1 MSVLQKGLGEIPAK
15 DIVMDPFE
23 AARRLGVARGYTDEA
38 MEEGVRLVKEA
49 ARCRYCYM
57 LAPVSLGKNGRC
69 DVGFGEFTSFDLSKN
84 LQNCKSAYVFA
95 VTLGAGIDRLIAR
108 KKVASRAQ
116 MFIVDALSSAFAESF
131 CDVVDRF
138 LRGEKK
144 CQPRFSPGYGDLPLS
159 VQPQLLRAVEAS
171 KIGIALNDSLLMS
184 PWKSITAIMGVLD
197 EDNR

>member
-1 MSVLQKGLGEIPAK
+1 MSILQKGLGEIPAK

-38 MEEGVRLVKEA
+38 MEEGIRQVKET

-57 LAPVSLGKNGRC
+57 LTPVFLGESGRC
-69 DVGFGEFTSFDLSKN
+69 DVGFGQFISFDLSKN
-84 LQNCKSAYVFA
+84 LQNCTSAYVFA

-108 KKVASRAQ
+108 QKVISRAK

-131 CDVVDRF
+131 CDAVDCL
-138 LRGEKK
+138 LREGKK
-144 CQPRFSPGYGDLPLS
+144 CRSRFSPGYGDLPLN

-184 PWKSITAIMGVLD
+184 PWKSITAVMGVLD